1 MPISTRKSDS
11 EDETERKSK
20 IFYKPKIKMRFVPFF
35 PMMILTALIISA
47 LLSPLISPYPPNDG
61 NLPQTLLP
69 PFWMKGGISSHLL
82 GTDMLGRDILS
93 RVIFG
98 SRISLSVALLAVF
111 VAGTIGTLLGLISG
125 YFGGHIDSILMR
137 VTDIG
142 LSLPIILV
150 AIILVAALGASY
162 GNVILVI
169 TILLWPRYARQIRG
183 EALGIKESDFVA
195 LARIACCSHARII
208 LRHILPNTIPTLLV
222 LASFQIGYVIM
233 LESSLSFLGVG
244 IPPPT
249 ASWGGM
255 TRDGLGLVSSAWW
268 ISLWPGL
275 AILVTVLS
283 GNLLGDWL
291 RDRLDPKLRQI

>member
-1 MPISTRKSDS
+1 MRKG
-11 EDETERKSK
+11 T
-20 IFYKPKIKMRFVPFF
+20 INMGFIPFVPI
-35 PMMILTALIISA
+35 MIFATLIISA
-47 LLSPLISPYPPNDG
+47 LFSSLISPYPPDDG
-61 NLPQTLLP
+61 SLPETLLP
-69 PFWMKGGISSHLL
+69 PSWMQGGSPSHVL

-98 SRISLSVALLAVF
+98 SRISLSVAFLAVF
-111 VAGTIGTLLGLISG
+111 VAGTLGTFLGLVSG
-125 YFGGHIDSILMR
+125 YFGGRVDAILMR
-137 VTDIG
+137 LTDIG
-142 LSLPIILV
+142 LSMPIILV

-162 GNVILVI
+162 GNVLLVI
-169 TILLWPRYARQIRG
+169 VILLWPRYARQIRG
-183 EALGIKESDFVA
+183 EALAIKESDFVA
-195 LARIACCSHARII
+195 LARISCCSHTRII
-208 LRHILPNTIPTLLV
+208 FRHIFPNTVPTVLV
-222 LASFQIGYVIM
+222 LATFQIGYVII

-275 AILVTVLS
+275 AILLTVLS